1 MKRNRKKYS
10 KPCTA
15 VLAAATAFVFTG
27 CGSYGIQAYQST
39 DIAMGT
45 VVTQT
50 IYAAGGEEQGEGIT
64 GDILRLLRNLE
75 QEKLSWRI
83 SMSELAQINESA
95 GQEAGHGLSE
105 DMEEYLAE
113 ILAAAR
119 VSGGAFDPTLGK
131 VTKLWNIDGW
141 TVGGQGEIPPA
152 KEIQALL
159 EHTGYEKVNIR
170 DHRIYMEADTS
181 LDLGAAGKGIASDEI
196 KAFLEEESKVSGA
209 VISVGGSI
217 LTYGQKPDGTP
228 WQIGITDP
236 QNPGSS
242 LGKLSLEGSWCVSTS
257 GDYERYVEIDGIRY
271 HHILDPSTG
280 YPADSGIRGVTIL
293 SKSGIL
299 SDILSTACFVA
310 GKEKALEL
318 AELYEA
324 ELLLVTEGGEIVM
337 TEGMK
342 ACFTP
347 YTS

>member
-1 MKRNRKKYS
+1 MKRYRRKYFKF
-10 KPCTA
+10 CTV
-15 VLAAATAFVFTG
+15 VLAAATAFVVTG
-27 CGSYGIQAYQST
+27 CGSFGMQTYQST
-39 DIAMGT
+39 DVAMGT

-50 IYAAGGEEQGEGIT
+50 IYAPGGEEQGEGIT
-64 GDILRLLRNLE
+64 GDILRLLRDLE

-83 SMSELAQINESA
+83 GKSELAQMNESA
-95 GQEAGHGLSE
+95 GQETGYGLSE
-105 DMEEYLAE
+105 DMEKYLSE
-113 ILAAAR
+113 ILAVAR
-119 VSGGAFDPTLGK
+119 DSGGAFDPTIGK

-141 TVGGQGEIPPA
+141 TVDGQGEIPPQ
-152 KEIQALL
+152 EELQALL
-159 EHTGYEKVNIR
+159 EHTGYEKVDIR
-170 DHRIYMEADTS
+170 DHRLYMEADTA

-196 KAFLEEESKVSGA
+196 AALLKEESKVSGA

-242 LGKLSLEGSWCVSTS
+242 LGMLRLEGTWCVSTS
-257 GDYERYVEIDGIRY
+257 GDYERYVEIDGVRY
-271 HHILDPSTG
+271 HHILDPATG
-280 YPADSGIRGVTIL
+280 YPADSGIRGVTVL

-310 GKEKALEL
+310 GRDKALEL
-318 AELYEA
+318 AQRYEA
-324 ELLLVTEGGEIVM
+324 ELLLVTEGGGIVM

-347 YTS
+347 LE

>member
-1 MKRNRKKYS
+1 MKPNRKKYS
-10 KPCTA
+10 KLCTA

-27 CGSYGIQAYQST
+27 CGSFGMRTHQST
-39 DIAMGT
+39 DVAMGT

-64 GDILRLLRNLE
+64 GDILRLLEKLE

-83 SMSELAQINESA
+83 SRSELAQINESA
-95 GQEAGHGLSE
+95 GQEAGYGLSE
-105 DMEEYLAE
+105 DMEEYLTE

-119 VSGGAFDPTLGK
+119 VSGGAFDPTIGR
-131 VTKLWNIDGW
+131 VTELWNIDGW
-141 TVGGQGEIPPA
+141 TLDGQGEIPPQE
-152 KEIQALL
+152 EIQALL
-159 EHTGYEKVNIR
+159 EHTGYDKVNIR
-170 DHRIYMEADTS
+170 DHRIYMEADTA
-181 LDLGAAGKGIASDEI
+181 LDLGAAGKGIASDAI
-196 KAFLEEESKVSGA
+196 KAFLEEEGKVSGA

-217 LTYGQKPDGTP
+217 LTYGQKPDGTQ

-236 QNPGSS
+236 QNPDGS
-242 LGKLSLEGSWCVSTS
+242 LGILSLEGAWCVSTS
-257 GDYERYVEIDGIRY
+257 GDYERYVEADGIRY
-271 HHILDPSTG
+271 HHILNPATG
-280 YPADSGIRGVTIL
+280 YPADSGIRGVTVL

-318 AELYEA
+318 AKLYDA
-324 ELLLVTEGGEIVM
+324 ELLLVTEGGEVFM
-337 TEGMK
+337 TEGIK